1 MNDRHPTN
9 EHAVS
14 TEQRDRLLRRLIAV
28 FVVAAAAAFVAAIGT
43 SAWGDESVRANLA
56 QQQISVPAAR

>member
-1 MNDRHPTN
+1 MNDRHPTT
-9 EHAVS
+9 EFA

-43 SAWGDESVRANLA
+43 SVWGDESVRANLA

>member
-9 EHAVS
+9 ELA

-43 SAWGDESVRANLA
+43 SAWGGESVRANLA

>member
-1 MNDRHPTN
+1 MNDCHPTN
-9 EHAVS
+9 EHVAS

>member
-1 MNDRHPTN
+1 MNERHPT
-9 EHAVS
+9 ESVSVS

-28 FVVAAAAAFVAAIGT
+28 FVVAASAAFVAAIGT
-43 SAWGDESVRANLA
+43 SAWGDESVRANFA

>member
-1 MNDRHPTN
+1 MSDLHPTK
-9 EHAVS
+9 EHVIS

-28 FVVAAAAAFVAAIGT
+28 FVVAAAAAFVAAVGT

-56 QQQISVPAAR
+56 QQQMSVPAAR